1 MFLQML
7 SPALF
12 NQELVKTFHWQEF
25 QIKQAK
31 ETLPSSG
38 ESSAEDKWVALD
50 RECLKIVEVKLTV
63 LKPSSSISDPF
74 VTLETKLGK
83 AVFLFKDALMAVVNM
98 FPPISH
104 VDAVKPKHIWSASQ
118 QQLGIWRT

>member
-12 NQELVKTFHWQEF
+12 NQELVKSFGWREF
-25 QIKQAK
+25 QIEQAK
-31 ETLPSSG
+31 ETLLSSG
-38 ESSAEDKWVALD
+38 ESSAEDRWVALD
-50 RECLKIVEVKLTV
+50 RKCLEVVEVELTV
-63 LKPSSSISDPF
+63 LKPSGPIGDPF
-74 VTLETKLGK
+74 VALKIKLGK
-83 AVFLFKDALMAVVNM
+83 AVFLFKDALVAAVNM

-118 QQLGIWRT
+118 QQSGV